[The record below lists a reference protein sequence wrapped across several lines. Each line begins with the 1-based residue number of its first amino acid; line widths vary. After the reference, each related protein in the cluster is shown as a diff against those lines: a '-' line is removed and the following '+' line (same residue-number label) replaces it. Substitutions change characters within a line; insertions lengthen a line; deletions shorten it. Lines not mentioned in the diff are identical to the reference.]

1 MHDVLFG
8 FNSVL
13 PSQWY
18 SPSSCG
24 DADLKRQQI
33 RTFRYNTTR
42 LISLSELSSWE
53 HYLLDIRVN
62 KATAVK
68 IPIVER
74 SIDERCLCCRVHG
87 PEFIPTQILRLWRLL
102 CNDDFMVV
110 FPFVTIFAVCP
121 SGTQP
126 SLKENQCL
134 TIVLNQFLTAQDGDF
149 RCQNANGRSARFEN
163 SFDNQFAVK
172 AAQAATSY
180 ESFNIGIYRLNQTWF
195 FLDDKYNSAPISY
208 FNWAPG
214 QPSSPNLDLD
224 CVYLNTT
231 DSLWYTES
239 CTAVQPYF
247 CELPALKSPM
257 YCTDTAKADIFFHG
271 RRSFASLRLGHS
283 NAMVLQ
289 LVLHCL
295 LLDKWFNNQQ
305 PDFCSD
311 RFSTIYSSIMTG
323 GITKNPYPD
332 ISIPIQVAQNYTE
345 GLNCN
350 CRRLDSKYGVK
361 QLMIWI
367 PNSDRYEASSPVS
380 LDQLPSWQHFL
391 LPIKFTKAQATYP
404 LWIDSRMVEI
414 VQPDRDNFIPTLVE
428 FIWQLLCEQT
438 NQSGPLPPP
447 PFI

>member
-1 MHDVLFG
+1 MILWLF
-8 FNSVL
+8 
-13 PSQWY
+13 
-18 SPSSCG
+18 
-24 DADLKRQQI
+24 
-33 RTFRYNTTR
+33 
-42 LISLSELSSWE
+42 SL
-53 HYLLDIRVN
+53 
-62 KATAVK
+62 
-68 IPIVER
+68 
-74 SIDERCLCCRVHG
+74 
-87 PEFIPTQILRLWRLL
+87 
-102 CNDDFMVV
+102 
-110 FPFVTIFAVCP
+110 FVTIFAVCP

-134 TIVLNQFLTAQDGDF
+134 TIVLNQ
-149 RCQNANGRSARFEN
+149 S
-163 SFDNQFAVK
+163 
-172 AAQAATSY
+172 TSY

-257 YCTDTAKADIFFHG
+257 YCTDTAKADIFFMVE
-271 RRSFASLRLGHS
+271 SAS
-283 NAMVLQ
+283 NADDQFLVEEVLRAFDSAIQ
-289 LVLHCL
+289 TQWFSNSSCDFGVLSQQITRVSGIVYYS
-295 LLDKWFNNQQ
+295 DKWFNNQQ

-380 LDQLPSWQHFL
+380 LDQLPNWQHFL